1 MLTKNIGARDEKLDL
16 VHCSLKVYKVGLYR
30 AFDCAFRFARKNRA
44 VFPLVLPSNKPLVK
58 DTSLDIFLRPF

>member
-30 AFDCAFRFARKNRA
+30 AFDCAFRFARKKRS
-44 VFPLVLPSNKPLVK
+44 VFPWCYLATN
-58 DTSLDIFLRPF
+58 RE